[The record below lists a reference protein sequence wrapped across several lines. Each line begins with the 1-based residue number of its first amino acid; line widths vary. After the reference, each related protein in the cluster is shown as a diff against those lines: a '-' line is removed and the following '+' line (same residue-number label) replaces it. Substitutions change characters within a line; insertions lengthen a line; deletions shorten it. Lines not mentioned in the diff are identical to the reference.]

1 VNYSTAVFLF
11 KQNVRAVLAI
21 YESDADK
28 ANPPRT
34 MFKTFDKTLAIGEF
48 VIVPTSTRHGMTV
61 VRIVD
66 VDVEVDFDSA
76 AVVNWI
82 IGRVDRTDYDKTV
95 AMEAQ
100 AIKQIRDA
108 EAKKKRDALRDSLL
122 ANSVGDLAA
131 LSFSPEADAVSTSP
145 KMRW

>member
-28 ANPPRT
+28 LSPPRT
-34 MFKTFDKTLAIGEF
+34 MFKTFDKTLSIGEF

-61 VRIVD
+61 VKIVD
-66 VDVEVDFDSA
+66 VDVEVDFDSS

-95 AMEAQ
+95 AMEAH

-131 LSFSPEADAVSTSP
+131 LSFSPEAGAASTSP